1 MEHFCG
7 IDVGLSGGV
16 VILDSSG
23 NMVSKVVTPIIK
35 GPKSLYNIPEMINL
49 LTPYAKNSIIG
60 IEKQQAFSKQGVVSM
75 FNLGRGYGLWEGI
88 VATLG
93 ASYVLVHPKTWQKEI
108 LKDMD
113 KSDTKQAG
121 AIVCHRVFPTE
132 DFKASDRCR
141 VDHIGL
147 TDATCIALYIYHT
160 NKGK

>member
-1 MEHFCG
+1 MYYIG
-7 IDVGLSGGV
+7 IDVGYEGGI
-16 VILDSSG
+16 VILDENG
-23 NMVSKVVTPIIK
+23 KIEKKAITPVIR
-35 GPKSLYNIPEMINL
+35 GEKSEYDLPSMITL

-60 IEKQQAFSKQGVVSM
+60 IEKQQSMPAQGVSSV
-75 FNLGRGYGLWEGI
+75 FKLGRGYGLWEGI

-93 ASYVLVHPKTWQKEI
+93 TSYVLVHPKTWQKEI

-132 DFKASDRCR
+132 DFKATAKCR

-147 TDATCIALYIYHT
+147 TDACCISLYIYHM